1 LLARS
6 ENKSD
11 GNLGGLP
18 APISFLEMNSLTTTQ
33 TQHHPDVYPFAAH
46 LGRLFGCTHMIVIG
60 EPTAENLI
68 HLHPQFEILGI
79 VPGDN
84 LEMCRNQY
92 EFGTWLD
99 GNPACLDEIS
109 LAADVLARAV
119 IICTEV
125 SKQLLD
131 YPHFLLPQLRKWLE
145 QAPVGL
151 LTGDGELTHRRSNVG
166 HNGHPTNPGE
176 FNIAELE
183 ELLLSE
189 GFNLEFIGLTTNENV
204 HYEKTSPLAVI
215 TKDAIGRASAVN
227 TPPDF
232 RVVAFMAAYN
242 EEDIIV
248 SSIRN
253 WTDQG
258 IAVHILENWSTDATY
273 DLAKQFESE
282 GLVTVE
288 RFPKEGPSP
297 YFNWEAIL
305 ARIEELTRETEADW
319 FIRRGADEIL
329 KTPWPGIN
337 YRDGLYLVDRAGFN
351 CIDHTVI
358 EFQPVDD
365 GFRAGTDHETYF
377 KHYQFATHPAHF
389 RQRKTWKNFGQAISS
404 SAGGHDLLFEGR
416 QLFPFKFLL
425 KHYPVRS
432 QQHGEKKV
440 FRERKARWN
449 PDERA
454 KGWHTHYDSVEA
466 GHVFLHPALERELFN
481 EEDFNRTYIVERLSG
496 IGILR

>member
-1 LLARS
+1 
-6 ENKSD
+6 
-11 GNLGGLP
+11 
-18 APISFLEMNSLTTTQ
+18 
-33 TQHHPDVYPFAAH
+33 
-46 LGRLFGCTHMIVIG
+46 MIVIG
-60 EPTAENLI
+60 EPTAEKLI

-79 VPGDN
+79 VPGAS
-84 LEMCRNQY
+84 LEMCRNQF

-99 GNPACLDEIS
+99 GNPDCLGEIS
-109 LAADVLARAV
+109 LAADVLAHAV
-119 IICTEV
+119 IICSDV

-131 YPHFLLPQLRKWLE
+131 HPNSLLAQLKKWLE
-145 QAPVGL
+145 YAPICL
-151 LTGDGELTHRRSNVG
+151 LTSCNEDPIYRRSNIE
-166 HNGHPTNPGE
+166 HTEHSANPDE
-176 FNIAELE
+176 SNIAELE
-183 ELLLSE
+183 QLLLSE
-189 GFNLEFIGLTTNENV
+189 GFNLEFIGLTASENV
-204 HYEKTSPLAVI
+204 HYEKTSSLAVI

-248 SSIRN
+248 HSIRN

-297 YFNWEAIL
+297 YFDWEAIL
-305 ARIEELTRETEADW
+305 ARIEELTREIESDW

-329 KTPWPGIN
+329 TTPWPGVN
-337 YRDGLYLVDRAGFN
+337 YKDGLYLVDRAGFN

-365 GFRAGTDHETYF
+365 GFAAGTDHETYF

-389 RQRKTWKNFGQAISS
+389 HQRKTWKNFGQAISTIDS
-404 SAGGHDLLFEGR
+404 GGHDVPFEGR
-416 QLFPFKFLL
+416 RVFPFKFLL

-432 QQHGEKKV
+432 QKHGEKKV

-454 KGWHTHYDSVEA
+454 KGWHTHYDSVGE
-466 GHVFLHPALERELFN
+466 GHTFLHPALERELFN
-481 EEDFNRTYIVERLSG
+481 EEHFNKAYLVERLSG